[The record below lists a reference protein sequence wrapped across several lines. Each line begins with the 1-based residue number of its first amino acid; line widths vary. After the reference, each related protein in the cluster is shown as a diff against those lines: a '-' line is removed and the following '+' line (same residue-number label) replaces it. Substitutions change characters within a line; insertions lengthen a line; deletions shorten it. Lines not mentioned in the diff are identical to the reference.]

1 MIYYL
6 SEVNSNTVVKCYGP
20 YLSAKEMI
28 EAKRNINKMSES
40 YYLVSET
47 KKEIGKCI
55 QCNTSF
61 TGQSSFEKVKRLR
74 LLVSLSITKLLSM
87 QGRTG

>member
-20 YLSAKEMI
+20 YLSAKDMI

-55 QCNTSF
+55 Q
-61 TGQSSFEKVKRLR
+61 SSFEKVERLR
-74 LLVSLSITKLLSM
+74 LLLLLSILKLLSM
-87 QGRTG
+87 LRIMG